1 MIEHRC
7 KLRKIKNPF
16 PSESVAR
23 LYALTG
29 GIPRATLR
37 LCAIS
42 FEMAKLARMDTVP
55 VELVD
60 TAYAEMELEIDSE
73 SEHEQ

>member
-7 KLRKIKNPF
+7 KLRKIRNPF
-16 PSESVAR
+16 PSESIER

-29 GIPRATLR
+29 GIPRSTLR

-42 FEMAKLARMDTVP
+42 FEMAKLARIDNVS
-55 VELVD
+55 VDLVD
-60 TAYAEMELEIDSE
+60 TAYAEMALELDSE
-73 SEHEQ
+73 SDDEQ